1 MKIVPRCDAHRPA
14 AAYPGWAIIMRV
26 TYGMVPV
33 TINRALPP
41 RSGTPC
47 LGPSCSPKHASE
59 GLTLRLIALA
69 RIAAFGL
76 ERGRALCRALR
87 PSRSE
92 IIHLNGKLADR
103 GACRRVGREKIAFL
117 DFFDGFPPRR
127 RPAGSGMRWRR
138 RARAPRLEGCRKN
151 KPRPR
156 AGVHSS
162 RLV

>member
-14 AAYPGWAIIMRV
+14 AAYPGWAIIMCV

-59 GLTLRLIALA
+59 GLTLRLVALA

-76 ERGRALCRALR
+76 ERVALFAERFGLR
-87 PSRSE
+87 GQ
-92 IIHLNGKLADR
+92 IIHLNGKRADR
-103 GACRRVGREKIAFL
+103 GA
-117 DFFDGFPPRR
+117 
-127 RPAGSGMRWRR
+127 AG
-138 RARAPRLEGCRKN
+138 
-151 KPRPR
+151 
-156 AGVHSS
+156 
-162 RLV
+162 